1 MHGWYW
7 WGWPSCVNWFGGFGW
22 IGMIFS
28 FVFFALIIVVAIFV
42 LKKLLSG
49 NRYNSSYV
57 KRSSNR
63 ALEILKERYAKGEI
77 EEEEFLRMKKNLES

>member
-7 WGWPSCVNWFGGFGW
+7 WEWPGWGSWFGGYGW

-28 FVFFALIIVVAIFV
+28 FVFFILIIAAVIFV
-42 LKKLLSG
+42 LKKLLP
-49 NRYNSSYV
+49 NDRYSDSYV
-57 KRSSNR
+57 KHSSSR

-77 EEEEFLRMKKNLES
+77 SEEEFLRMKKNLEN

>member
-7 WGWPSCVNWFGGFGW
+7 WGWPSWGSWFGSFGW

-28 FVFFALIIVVAIFV
+28 FVLFVLIIAVTVFA
-42 LKKLLSG
+42 LKKLLSD

-77 EEEEFLRMKKNLES
+77 DEEEFLRMKKNLES